1 MLNKRLCHGALF
13 TLLIVL
19 LSFSVISLTILSSLS
34 SFIND
39 MMTIAQREY
48 QHKGYSF
55 AALSTL
61 TVHSRVNQ
69 TINQHI
75 SNSTESFS
83 LPLSLTDIFKR
94 IKNSVVQITSTI
106 SNPNEVIT
114 INGKR
119 LSGNSTALG
128 SGFIYDKKGH
138 LVTNDHV
145 VPDTS
150 NTANKLVD
158 VANKLYDYLRLYYHY
173 TDYQPSCLQ
182 VNIIFFVFIT
192 TKHSKLCHCY
202 V

>member
-1 MLNKRLCHGALF
+1 MLNRRLCHGALY

-39 MMTIAQREY
+39 MTVAQREY

-55 AALSTL
+55 VTLSTL
-61 TVHSRVNQ
+61 TAHPRVNQ
-69 TINQHI
+69 TINQRI

-94 IKNSVVQITSTI
+94 IKNSVVQITITI
-106 SNPNEVIT
+106 SNPNEVII

-119 LSGNSTALG
+119 LSGNRTALG

-138 LVTNDHV
+138 IVTNDHV
-145 VPDTS
+145 VTR
-150 NTANKLVD
+150 
-158 VANKLYDYLRLYYHY
+158 Y
-173 TDYQPSCLQ
+173 
-182 VNIIFFVFIT
+182 F
-192 TKHSKLCHCY
+192 
-202 V
+202 